1 MNDNLKAKHQ
11 IIWGIFV
18 SNKQEKNFFY
28 LIQFLYNNY
37 NEFLM
42 IKKESFDLDQSVRY
56 DQPNVAPLI
65 PKTHLSDVWILKA
78 ETKR

>member
-1 MNDNLKAKHQ
+1 MRNFLFQTNKKKTFLFNTISLQQLQWVFNDK
-11 IIWGIFV
+11 
-18 SNKQEKNFFY
+18 
-28 LIQFLYNNY
+28 
-37 NEFLM
+37 
-42 IKKESFDLDQSVRY
+42 KKEYFDLDQSVRY